1 MLLDLDSQQLIPTD
15 PLIGFS
21 GSSLPLK
28 WCFVRHGHPCL
39 HEKEQPDY
47 DSVVVSLI
55 WECCIIAQATAVI
68 VDECLTVYLP
78 LSDCKVMRHFQCG
91 NKELSACFR
100 IQLMNEAT
108 NEIWTVVAAHPV
120 RIKEH

>member
-1 MLLDLDSQQLIPTD
+1 M
-15 PLIGFS
+15 
-21 GSSLPLK
+21 
-28 WCFVRHGHPCL
+28 
-39 HEKEQPDY
+39 
-47 DSVVVSLI
+47 VSLI